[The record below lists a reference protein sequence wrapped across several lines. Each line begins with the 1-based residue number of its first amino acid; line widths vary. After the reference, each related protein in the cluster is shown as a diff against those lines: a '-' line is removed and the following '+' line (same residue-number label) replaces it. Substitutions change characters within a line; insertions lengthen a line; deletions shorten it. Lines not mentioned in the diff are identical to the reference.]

1 MVGVFS
7 VAPLE
12 MATCSLPPAR
22 GRRWGDLGESSRLE
36 LPARFEWMRQAAAA
50 TVRPERDQVRFFL
63 FREANA
69 KPAVIEV
76 HHIEECRG
84 GAAMEVGRPS

>member
-1 MVGVFS
+1 
-7 VAPLE
+7 
-12 MATCSLPPAR
+12 
-22 GRRWGDLGESSRLE
+22 
-36 LPARFEWMRQAAAA
+36 MRQAAAA